1 MLFDTHAHLDDEQFD
16 QDREQLIKQL
26 SMDGITLCINV
37 GANMESS
44 QRAVKLAETV
54 DYIYASIGVHPH
66 EAQTFQKED
75 LENLSKQSRHPR
87 VKAIGEI
94 GLDYHYDLSPRDKQ
108 KDCFLQQ
115 MELAMELKLPVIIHE
130 REAHEDFLD
139 LLRTFHGTLPKGV
152 LHCFSGS
159 REMARECLNLGFMIS
174 FAGPL
179 TFKNAGKLIEVAAFV
194 PEDAML
200 IETDSPYLS
209 PVPYRGQRNN
219 PANVQYV
226 AKRLAEIRK
235 ISYEDVCRLTFENGK
250 RLFQIP

>member
-139 LLRTFHGTLPKGV
+139 LLRTSHGTLPKGV